1 MPLIVIQDDNLYL
14 NTGELN
20 DVNYDNYYIFKSEV
34 QNTDPKS
41 HVCEDL

>member
-20 DVNYDNYYIFKSEV
+20 GVNYDNYYHFQK
-34 QNTDPKS
+34 
-41 HVCEDL
+41 

>member
-1 MPLIVIQDDNLYL
+1 MPLIVIQGNTLYL
-14 NTGELN
+14 STGELN
-20 DVNYDNYYIFKSEV
+20 GVNYGNYYRFKSEV